1 MILGCAMPMSIAV
14 AFTICEL
21 DSAGTYIILLPYGLI
36 LPSLRETHC
45 RNIYIRIIH
54 K

>member
-1 MILGCAMPMSIAV
+1 MAMRIAV
-14 AFTICEL
+14 AFTIYEL
-21 DSAGTYIILLPYGLI
+21 EPAGTYIILLPYGLI

-45 RNIYIRIIH
+45 RYINTWVRI

>member
-1 MILGCAMPMSIAV
+1 MILGCAMAMRIAV
-14 AFTICEL
+14 AFTIYEL
-21 DSAGTYIILLPYGLI
+21 EPAGSYIILLPYGLI

-45 RNIYIRIIH
+45 CYIYTWVCS